1 MIVFALKHLKSYAKI
16 RKLSSLWHFFI
27 PECMEQAEMLPR
39 EGCCQGGDVLTEVL
53 RAQGAGYGAHAGAG
67 CERAAG
73 ADAGWMRGA
82 RPRGSNA
89 LLSV

>member
-1 MIVFALKHLKSYAKI
+1 M
-16 RKLSSLWHFFI
+16 
-27 PECMEQAEMLPR
+27 
-39 EGCCQGGDVLTEVL
+39 LTEVS